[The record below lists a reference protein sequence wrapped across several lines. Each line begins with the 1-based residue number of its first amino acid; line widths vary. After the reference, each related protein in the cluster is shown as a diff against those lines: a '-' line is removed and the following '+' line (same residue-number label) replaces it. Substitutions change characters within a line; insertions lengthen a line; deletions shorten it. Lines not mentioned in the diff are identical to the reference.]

1 LGCSRPMTE
10 GQHALEDPGSCMSAV
25 KRPAETVGHGEAV
38 LARDVD
44 DARDGEVAAL
54 RRMAGRRVRGY
65 EGLGYPVERPDVRS
79 ET

>member
-1 LGCSRPMTE
+1 M
-10 GQHALEDPGSCMSAV
+10 
-25 KRPAETVGHGEAV
+25 
-38 LARDVD
+38 ARDVD